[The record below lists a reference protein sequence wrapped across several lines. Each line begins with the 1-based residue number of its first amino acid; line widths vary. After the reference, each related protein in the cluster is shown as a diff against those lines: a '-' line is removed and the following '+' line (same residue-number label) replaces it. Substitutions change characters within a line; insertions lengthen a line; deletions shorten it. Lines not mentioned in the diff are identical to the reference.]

1 MTIIHVV
8 RHGDVHNP
16 EKILYG
22 RLPGFRLSD
31 LGEQQAAAAGAYLS
45 DRPLQAVIASP
56 QLRAQQTAGHIA
68 RHHKLPVQTSPLID
82 EINTPHQGRP
92 IAELDAE
99 GWVIYTDLPE
109 GYEKPEEV
117 QERLLAQITAVR
129 EAYPDGEVV
138 LVSHGDVVLA
148 TRFWVE
154 GIVFTDDTKNRVRL
168 YPATASVTTLVFN
181 GSAERPTMTYHQP
194 Y

>member
-1 MTIIHVV
+1 MTTIHVV

-22 RLPGFRLSD
+22 RLPGYRLSD
-31 LGEQQAAAAGAYLS
+31 LGNQQAAAAGVYLRE
-45 DRPLQAVIASP
+45 RPLQAVIASP
-56 QLRAQQTAGHIA
+56 QLRAQQTAAHIA
-68 RHHKLPVQTSPLID
+68 QHHDLAVQTSPLID

-92 IAELDAE
+92 ITELDAE
-99 GWVIYTDLPE
+99 GWILYTDLPE
-109 GYEKPEEV
+109 GYETPEEI
-117 QERLLAQITAVR
+117 QTRLLEQIAAVR
-129 EAYPDGEVV
+129 RDYPNGEVV

-154 GIVFTDDTKNRVRL
+154 GIPFTDDTKNRVRL

-181 GSAERPTMTYHQP
+181 GSEERPSMTYHQP

>member
-1 MTIIHVV
+1 MTTIHVV

-31 LGEQQAAAAGAYLS
+31 LGEQQAAAAGVHLQ

-56 QLRAQQTAGHIA
+56 QLRAQQTGRHIA
-68 RHHKLPVQTSPLID
+68 QHHNLPVLVSPLID

-99 GWVIYTDLPE
+99 GWVLYTDLPE
-109 GYEKPEEV
+109 GYETPDV
-117 QERLLAQITAVR
+117 VLGRILDQIAAVR
-129 EAYPDGEVV
+129 QDYPDGEVA
-138 LVSHGDVVLA
+138 LISHGDIVLA

-154 GIVFTDDTKNRVRL
+154 GITFTDDTKNRVRL
-168 YPATASVTTLVFN
+168 YPATASITTLVFN
-181 GSAERPTMTYHQP
+181 GNVERPTMTYHQP